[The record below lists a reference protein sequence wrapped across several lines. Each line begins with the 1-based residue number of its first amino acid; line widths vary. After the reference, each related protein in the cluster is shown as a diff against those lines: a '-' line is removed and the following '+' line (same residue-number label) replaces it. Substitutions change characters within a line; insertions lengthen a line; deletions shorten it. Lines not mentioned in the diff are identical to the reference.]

1 MKNVLFRRRLL
12 ALLPPLDFVPAS
24 QAVLEEPE
32 ETLLRIADMF
42 ATAKEVGRV
51 LDSRIEEALALLS

>member
-1 MKNVLFRRRLL
+1 MKNVLFRRRSL
-12 ALLPPLDFVPAS
+12 ALLLPLDFVPAS

-42 ATAKEVGRV
+42 ATAEEVGRV

>member
-1 MKNVLFRRRLL
+1 MKNVLFRRRSL
-12 ALLPPLDFVPAS
+12 ALLVPLDFVPAS

-32 ETLLRIADMF
+32 EILLRIADMF